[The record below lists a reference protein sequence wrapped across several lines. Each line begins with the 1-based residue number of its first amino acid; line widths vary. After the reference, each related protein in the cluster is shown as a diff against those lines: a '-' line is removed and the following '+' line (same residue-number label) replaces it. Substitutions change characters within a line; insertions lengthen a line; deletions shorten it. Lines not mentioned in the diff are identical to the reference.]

1 MSKNNKNKS
10 TNEEKVEEMEETIGR
25 GGEQERKAIEKR
37 ARVAHEAREAMR
49 EGADKAS
56 KAIFDRARAAHEA
69 REAIE
74 EGAEKVVEAMEKS
87 LKDTRDRM
95 DEGAAEQAGESI
107 RHASAIRKDMKEG
120 NESEKEKTQE
130 EE

>member
-37 ARVAHEAREAMR
+37 ARVAHEAREA
-49 EGADKAS
+49 
-56 KAIFDRARAAHEA
+56 
-69 REAIE
+69 IE

-107 RHASAIRKDMKEG
+107 RRASAIRKDMKEG